1 MKNNIDAIRKQKKMS
16 IRQLALL
23 WGKPYKYTYDLVKRD
38 SLEAVPIGTLAELAG
53 ILGVDVVELYG
64 KGE

>member
-1 MKNNIDAIRKQKKMS
+1 MS